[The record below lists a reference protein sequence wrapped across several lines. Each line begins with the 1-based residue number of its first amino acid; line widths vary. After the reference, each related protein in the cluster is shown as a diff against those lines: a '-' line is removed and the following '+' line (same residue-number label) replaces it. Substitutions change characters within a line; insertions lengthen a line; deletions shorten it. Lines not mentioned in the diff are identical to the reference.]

1 MSFSNVKSYC
11 IGLSPTFGSVLYR
24 ESINMPYTER
34 PETIAMS
41 TPNGTKKAAR
51 QSCNN
56 RRATCKVVSSRIELE
71 SNL

>member
-1 MSFSNVKSYC
+1 MSSHIV
-11 IGLSPTFGSVLYR
+11 IGLSPTFGSVLDT
-24 ESINMPYTER
+24 ESISMPYTER

-41 TPNGTKKAAR
+41 TPNGMKKAAR
-51 QSCNN
+51 QACNN